1 MNLPQ
6 AILARPGRWFAGAC
20 AVLGLLLVSEW
31 LPAAEAPVIVPV
43 AISQKAPHGAKSGA
57 ADAAADA
64 DADDSDKDSG
74 SWAETILGRPLFA
87 LNRRPAKAHGGGAR
101 IAASGLPRLSGII
114 IAGASRRAIFMPDG
128 GKPVVLAEGASI
140 EDGTIR
146 QIAVDRVIVAS
157 TKGDMTLYPS
167 FDHNRTPPAPIVP
180 NTPMFQGPYGAGTLP
195 PGLPGNAAVQAADAN
210 SDDNDDS
217 PPQPPTMRPTP
228 IPPPGGFRGTPMFPR
243 GRPQ

>member
-6 AILARPGRWFAGAC
+6 AILAKPARWFAGAC
-20 AVLGLLLVSEW
+20 AVLGLLLVWAW
-31 LPAAEAPVIVPV
+31 LPGAEAPVIAPASV
-43 AISQKAPHGAKSGA
+43 AVKAPHGKPAP
-57 ADAAADA
+57 DA
-64 DADDSDKDSG
+64 DADSEDSDKDSG

-87 LNRRPAKAHGGGAR
+87 LNRRPAKAHGGGPR

-114 IAGASRRAIFMPDG
+114 IAGRSRRAIFMPDG

-146 QIAVDRVIVAS
+146 QIAVDRVVVAS
-157 TKGDMTLYPS
+157 SKGDMTLYPS

-180 NTPMFQGPYGAGTLP
+180 TAPMFQGPYGAGTLP
-195 PGLPGNAAVQAADAN
+195 QGLPNNAAAQPADAN

-217 PPQPPTMRPTP
+217 TPQPPVFRGPV
-228 IPPPGGFRGTPMFPR
+228 PPPGGFRGTPMFPR